1 MQNQPPYT
9 PGGPLSTGHYEF
21 SDEENEQI
29 SQTGARARL
38 WGLISLITGVLALV
52 GLIVSLVFKDELI
65 LHGLDPSY
73 VTIFVVS
80 LVPIVLTHLVISM
93 LYVGAGKSLEAV
105 VATEGND
112 IEHLMQSLDKLGTAF
127 LVEFVIGFLAIIVS
141 VGAGVQMAVANVDA
155 QKAADAARA
164 EAENERLAEAAEA
177 DDEEGDTDDSDDADA
192 DADADAD
199 EGDEDEGDDAE
210 EGADEDEEAD
220 GDTDDA
226 DGDTDGEDGE
236 EGDDAEEGEDAEE
249 GDDEP
254 AEDAAAPTEDPTAG

>member
-1 MQNQPPYT
+1 M
-9 PGGPLSTGHYEF
+9 
-21 SDEENEQI
+21 
-29 SQTGARARL
+29 TGARARL
-38 WGLISLITGVLALV
+38 WGLVSLITGVLALV

-93 LYVGAGKSLEAV
+93 LYVGAGKSLQAV

-127 LVEFVIGFLAIIVS
+127 LVEFAIGFLAIIVS
-141 VGAGVQMAVANVDA
+141 VGAGVQMAVDNVDA

-164 EAENERLAEAAEA
+164 AAENEAIADAAE
-177 DDEEGDTDDSDDADA
+177 
-192 DADADAD
+192 
-199 EGDEDEGDDAE
+199 
-210 EGADEDEEAD
+210 DEDEED

-226 DGDTDGEDGE
+226 EEGEEDEEGEEGEEGEEDGDTDGEADA
-236 EGDDAEEGEDAEE
+236 DDAGDTDGVAEGEDAEGE
-249 GDDEP
+249 DAADAEDEDSEAEDGVEEP
-254 AEDAAAPTEDPTAG
+254 AEEPTAAPTAAPAEDPSAG